1 MTQNVLLA
9 SKSSARLAM
18 LKNAGLKNAGVQ
30 VTAVPASVDEDSIK
44 SAMVAD
50 GAKPRDIAD
59 ALAEA
64 KALKVSRKYPGDLVI
79 GSDQILVTANGPLL
93 DKPESEDQAKDHLR
107 MLSGQSHT
115 LISAAV
121 ICEAGK
127 PVWRQIETA
136 KMNMRVLSDAF
147 IEEYVALHWD
157 VIRHCVGCYRIEAEG
172 AQLFEQVEGSQFAVI
187 GMPLLPVLGFLRVR
201 GILTS

>member
-18 LKNAGLKNAGVQ
+18 LKNAGVS
-30 VTAVPASVDEDSIK
+30 VSAVPASVDEDSIK
-44 SAMVAD
+44 AAMVAED
-50 GAKPRDIAD
+50 AKPRDIAD

-64 KALKVSRKYPGDLVI
+64 KALKVSRKNSGDLVI
-79 GSDQILVTANGPLL
+79 GSDQILLMADGHLL
-93 DKPESEDQAKDHLR
+93 GKPENKDAAKAHLR
-107 MLSGQSHT
+107 TLSGGGHT

-127 PVWRQIETA
+127 PVWRQIESA
-136 KMNMRVLSDAF
+136 KMHMRTLSDAL
-147 IEEYVALHWD
+147 IDEYVGMYWAD
-157 VIRHCVGCYRIEAEG
+157 IQHCVGCYRIEAEG
-172 AQLFEQVEGSQFAVI
+172 AQLFERVEGSQFAVM
-187 GMPLLPVLGFLRVR
+187 GMPLLPVLGFLRIR